1 MAEAFAG
8 FVCGYVLALAAT
20 PVLAIA
26 LVRARVS
33 SPLIERL
40 VPPGTNL
47 LVLSMILHAFAFI
60 VLTAIGALLGLLLL
74 GIEEQRPS
82 GGLGS
87 PNAVF
92 TALMMAIAAIAAV
105 PLAVVLPRQRL
116 ALLASAALFTI
127 TFGWLMPYLSLLGPE
142 GS

>member
-1 MAEAFAG
+1 MAEVFAG
-8 FVCGYVLALAAT
+8 FVCGYILALAVT
-20 PVLAIA
+20 PVMAIA

-47 LVLSMILHAFAFI
+47 VALSMILHTFAFL
-60 VLTAIGALLGLLLL
+60 VLTAIGALLGMLLL

-92 TALMMAIAAIAAV
+92 TALIAASAAIAVV
-105 PLAVVLPRQRL
+105 PLAVVLPRQRV
-116 ALLASAALFTI
+116 ALLVGAALFTI
-127 TFGWLMPYLSLLGPE
+127 TFGWLMPYLSLLAPE